1 MTCPTLTG
9 PGPIHILTAQPHG
22 TANSSSIRFNFWQ
35 LVDSTWQ
42 CISSIKNQCTSPLY
56 NSNTVLKLHKSVEA
70 SEVSLEVNSNINTL
84 QPGWSSRSVE
94 FAQLPVVA
102 AAPIVYD
109 SSKSSEYMPIWP
121 TVTLLSISNDF
132 TSPLML
138 QALQVRRHCAS
149 ATVYGFH
156 SGHTGCESLNH
167 CECQGR
173 STLAEVVKWSWR
185 FNSSYAAILRDE
197 RSHCTF
203 PKDF

>member
-42 CISSIKNQCTSPLY
+42 CISSIKNQCTRPLY

-167 CECQGR
+167 CEGLRWMSRPFNFGWSC
-173 STLAEVVKWSWR
+173 EVKLK
-185 FNSSYAAILRDE
+185 I
-197 RSHCTF
+197 
-203 PKDF
+203 